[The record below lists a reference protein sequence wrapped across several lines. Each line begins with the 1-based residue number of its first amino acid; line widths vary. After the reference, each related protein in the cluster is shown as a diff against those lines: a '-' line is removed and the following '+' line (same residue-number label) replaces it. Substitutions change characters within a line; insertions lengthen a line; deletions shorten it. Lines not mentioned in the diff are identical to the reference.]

1 MRKIRLYLVV
11 TAIVILC
18 GASIV
23 GIFRI
28 LFGNYDKAIHPGLV
42 QSPSPV
48 AIPHLPFRGKRTA
61 EIVVSSASNK
71 PLNERTESSVTL
83 SAHTYSLWTL
93 SSAKISHVGGG
104 TGGAAP
110 SAAPSSSGHSSQR
123 GIQYGSSG
131 ASVVM
136 PITTFVAMASTRQVA
151 APEAQQAPQLASVG
165 PRRAPGPP
173 DLGGETPPEEHQLI
187 EHPEPIGSPI
197 LLVFLAG
204 LYAIA
209 RYWRRNRMQNMAN

>member
-23 GIFRI
+23 GIIRI

-42 QSPSPV
+42 QSPSPI

-61 EIVVSSASNK
+61 EIVVSSTSDK
-71 PLNERTESSVTL
+71 PIRERTESSVML

-93 SSAKISHVGGG
+93 SSAKISHIGGG

-110 SAAPSSSGHSSQR
+110 SAEPAASGHSSR
-123 GIQYGSSG
+123 GIQYGSSS

-187 EHPEPIGSPI
+187 EHPEPIASPI
-197 LLVFLAG
+197 LLVFFAG
-204 LYAIA
+204 LYVITC
-209 RYWRRNRMQNMAN
+209 YWRRNRI